1 MERPRNNQHMSS
13 VSAPEVGIVIAN
25 HNNAAYVGN
34 AVESVARQKTKNI
47 RVVVVDDASED
58 GSREVIKRVLR
69 GLNDDRFRYVALAQR
84 LGQAGAIRAGVDL
97 LSSPFISVLDSDDV
111 WYENFVQE
119 HLAAHLNSDFPV
131 ALTYCDSH
139 VIDGQGQLL
148 AGTAWWFDYDSTE
161 ASPRTIESARVPKI
175 VPDSGTVEYDQHYPL
190 VLHSEWTPN
199 WSSNSMASMMLRR
212 SFVDLVLDPVQTDL
226 PLYVD
231 FFLSTIA
238 ALLTGTIAIPKALYA
253 YRMHRKN
260 KHSDGLVYG
269 GAYNSSRKP
278 WEPIRDEVFR
288 QVLSVLEQKG
298 DSLRGAFG
306 AHRHQAALSQI
317 RSAVR
322 AGVAERTSRGRLQ
335 LQKFLWNF

>member
-1 MERPRNNQHMSS
+1 MSS

-25 HNNAAYVGN
+25 HNNRAYVG
-34 AVESVARQKTKNI
+34 AALDSVAKQKTKNI
-47 RVVVVDDASED
+47 RVVVVDDASDD
-58 GSREVIKRVLR
+58 GSDDVIKKSLCS
-69 GLNDDRFRYVALAQR
+69 LNDDRFRYLALAQR
-84 LGQAGAIRAGVDL
+84 LGQAGAIRSGLDL

-111 WYENFVQE
+111 WYENFVHD

-148 AGTAWWFDYDSTE
+148 AGTAWWFDYDSTQP
-161 ASPRTIESARVPKI
+161 SPRAIDRARVPKI
-175 VPDSGTVEYDQHYPL
+175 GSDSGAVEYDEQYPL
-190 VLHSEWTPN
+190 IFHSGWTPN
-199 WSSNSMASMMLRR
+199 WSSNSTASMMLRR
-212 SFVDLVLDPVQTDL
+212 SFVDLVLDPVQSDL

-231 FFLSTIA
+231 FFFSTLA

-278 WEPIRDEVFR
+278 WEPIRDEVYR
-288 QVLSVLEQKG
+288 QVLSVLDRKA
-298 DSLRGAFG
+298 DSLRSAFG
-306 AHRHQAALSQI
+306 AHRHQIALSQM

-322 AGVAERTSRGRLQ
+322 AGSVDRSSRSRLRLQ
-335 LQKFLWNF
+335 QFLLNL

>member
-1 MERPRNNQHMSS
+1 MSS

-25 HNNAAYVGN
+25 HNNEAYVGT
-34 AVESVARQKTKNI
+34 AIESVARQHTKNI
-47 RVVVVDDASED
+47 KVVVVDDASDD
-58 GSREVIKRVLR
+58 GSDGAIEKVLR
-69 GLNDDRFRYVALAQR
+69 GLDDDRFRYLPLEQR
-84 LGQAGAIRAGVDL
+84 RGQAGAIRAGVDL

-148 AGTAWWFDYDSTE
+148 AGTAWWFDYDS
-161 ASPRTIESARVPKI
+161 AQRSPRAIDSARVPKI
-175 VPDSGTVEYDQHYPL
+175 GPDSGSVDYDLQYPL
-190 VLHSEWTPN
+190 ILHSEWTPN
-199 WSSNSMASMMLRR
+199 WSSNSTASMMLRR
-212 SFVDLVLDPVQTDL
+212 SFLDLVLDPAQTNL

-231 FFLSTIA
+231 FFFSTLA
-238 ALLTGTIAIPKALYA
+238 ALLTGTIAIPTALYA

-288 QVLSVLEQKG
+288 QVLSVLEQKA
-298 DSLRGAFG
+298 DSLQGAFG
-306 AHRHQAALSQI
+306 AHRHQAALSKI

-322 AGVAERTSRGRLQ
+322 GSSAERSSQSRLRLQ
-335 LQKFLWNF
+335 QFLWNF

>member
-1 MERPRNNQHMSS
+1 MSS

-25 HNNAAYVGN
+25 HNNEAYVSA
-34 AVESVARQKTKNI
+34 AVESVARQRTRNI
-47 RVVVVDDASED
+47 RVVVVDDASDD
-58 GSREVIKRVLR
+58 GSDDVIKKVLR
-69 GLNDDRFRYVALAQR
+69 GLNDDRFRHLALAQR
-84 LGQAGAIRAGVDL
+84 LGQAGAIRAGLDL
-97 LSSPFISVLDSDDV
+97 LSSPFIAVLDSDDV
-111 WYENFVQE
+111 WYENFVQD

-139 VIDGQGQLL
+139 VIDGRGQLL
-148 AGTAWWFDYDSTE
+148 AGTAWWFDYDSTQP
-161 ASPRTIESARVPKI
+161 SPRAIDGARVPKI
-175 VPDSGTVEYDQHYPL
+175 GSDSGTVEYDQQYPL
-190 VLHSEWTPN
+190 ILHSEWTPN
-199 WSSNSMASMMLRR
+199 WSSNSMASMMLRS
-212 SFVDLVLDPVQTDL
+212 SFVDLVLDPAQTDL

-231 FFLSTIA
+231 FFLSTLA

-288 QVLSVLEQKG
+288 QVLSVLDQKA
-298 DSLRGAFG
+298 DSLQSAFG
-306 AHRHQAALSQI
+306 TPRHQLALSQI

-322 AGVAERTSRGRLQ
+322 AGTPDRTSRARRRLQ
-335 LQKFLWNF
+335 QFLWNL

>member
-1 MERPRNNQHMSS
+1 MSS

-25 HNNAAYVGN
+25 HNNEAYVD
-34 AVESVARQKTKNI
+34 AAIESVARQRTKNI
-47 RVVVVDDASED
+47 RVVVVDDASDD
-58 GSREVIKRVLR
+58 GSGSVIEKVLH
-69 GLNDDRFRYVALAQR
+69 GLKDDRFRYLALGQR

-111 WYENFVQE
+111 WYENFVQD
-119 HLAAHLNSDFPV
+119 HLAAHLNADFPV

-148 AGTAWWFDYDSTE
+148 AGTAWWFDYDGTE
-161 ASPRTIESARVPKI
+161 SSPRAIDPGRVPKI
-175 VPDSGTVEYDQHYPL
+175 AADSGTVEYDQQYPL
-190 VLHSEWTPN
+190 ILHSEWTPN

-212 SFVDLVLDPVQTDL
+212 SFVDLVLDPAQTHL

-231 FFLSTIA
+231 FFFSTLA

-288 QVLSVLEQKG
+288 QVLSVLERKA

-306 AHRHQAALSQI
+306 GHRHQIALSQI

-322 AGVAERTSRGRLQ
+322 AGPADRSSRSRLRLQ
-335 LQKFLWNF
+335 QFLWNL